1 MENTPPVLITLTAP
15 TAAGKSYLFNYIR
28 DVAKL
33 PCLISTT
40 TRLPRDGEVEGVD
53 YYFIDLQESK
63 KLEEADQFAELA
75 IYRGVRYGVT
85 KKEWNSKLQPGKIA
99 FLIVEPSGIDH
110 YVKPAVE
117 AGALWLKYFIHTPPE
132 VRMNRFID
140 RMLKDVI
147 IEVKADI
154 FRGKIDSMF
163 TTPSADTLKTVVS
176 YFDRQKAMLTDEM
189 KWFQKSSWER
199 TLMGTD
205 EPSYNLS
212 IIQNDIRRAVERHM
226 NDT

>member
-1 MENTPPVLITLTAP
+1 MENTPPVLITLTSP

-53 YYFIDLQESK
+53 YYFIDLEESK

-110 YVKPAVE
+110 YVKPAVDV
-117 AGALWLKYFIHTPPE
+117 GAIWLKYYIHTDPQ
-132 VRMNRFID
+132 VRMERFID
-140 RMLKDVI
+140 RMMKDVHNA
-147 IEVKADI
+147 VKADI
-154 FRGKIDSMF
+154 LCGKVDSQF
-163 TTPSADTLKTVVS
+163 TEPSAKTLKTVMS
-176 YFDRQKAMLTDEM
+176 YFDRQKAMLTEEM
-189 KWFQKSSWER
+189 QWGTKANWTR
-199 TLMGTD
+199 TLFG
-205 EPSYNLS
+205 EKSPEENLT
-212 IIQNDIRRAVERHM
+212 IIQNDIRKAVERRM
-226 NDT
+226 NHA